1 MEHFCFQVG
10 YKCKII
16 LVLGI
21 KATIIY
27 PATEQHIKKFEK
39 TQLFIVE
46 ETKDIYESITLPHI
60 LKRQL
65 SLQV

>member
-1 MEHFCFQVG
+1 MHVS
-10 YKCKII
+10 
-16 LVLGI
+16 GI

-39 TQLFIVE
+39 TQFYTVE
-46 ETKDIYESITLPHI
+46 ETKDVYENITLPHI

-65 SLQV
+65 GLQV